1 MQDKPPV
8 TQAGIF
14 LRNLFA
20 PYESGYIEI
29 RAFNGQR
36 REQSFHELPLSGD
49 RLKSLCESIV
59 NKSDLGFDVYVG
71 VLPRSQRYGKAS
83 AVNQA
88 SVVWADFDF
97 KNMTATGMDEATED
111 ADILVHSGGGI
122 HAYWY
127 TTQVE
132 QLEDA
137 KAQNAYS
144 AVVQDV
150 QQSKSGG
157 NADHTHDLPRILRV
171 PGTKNW
177 KDRNNP
183 KEVALMRCVNR
194 YKPAEKDRQEPVD
207 TGFIHLLEDEP
218 MHSQLAQDDAEY
230 KYLAHLWREAM
241 EQNRLY
247 EAAKKNRLPLLGTPI
262 TTPGGRRI
270 SDPNAYIVLQMERM
284 MKSYGTLSE
293 DEMVY
298 ADREVEAIL
307 NYMRENGHAY

>member
-1 MQDKPPV
+1 MKDKPPV
-8 TQAGIF
+8 MQAGVF

-36 REQSFHELPLSGD
+36 REQSFHEIPLSGD
-49 RLKSLCESIV
+49 RLKALCESLL
-59 NKSDLGFDVYVG
+59 NKSDMGFDVYVG

-88 SVVWADFDF
+88 SVIWADFDF

-127 TTQVE
+127 ATKVE
-132 QLEDA
+132 HLDTS
-137 KAQNAYS
+137 KAQDAYS

-150 QQSKSGG
+150 QQAKSGG
-157 NADHTHDLPRILRV
+157 KADHTHDLPRILRV

-177 KDRNNP
+177 KNRQNP
-183 KEVALMRCVNR
+183 KEVSLLKCNNR
-194 YKPAEKDRQEPVD
+194 FTPAEKDKEQPVD

-218 MHSQLAQDDAEY
+218 MYAPLVEGTEEFEFYAR
-230 KYLAHLWREAM
+230 LWREAM

-247 EAAKKNRLPLLGTPI
+247 EAAKKNRLPLLAHPI

-270 SDPNAYIVLQMERM
+270 SDPNIYVTTQMERI
-284 MKSYGTLSE
+284 MKIAGTMTEAELA
-293 DEMVY
+293 Y
-298 ADREVEAIL
+298 ANREIQAVL
-307 NYMRENGHAY
+307 DYMRDHGHAY